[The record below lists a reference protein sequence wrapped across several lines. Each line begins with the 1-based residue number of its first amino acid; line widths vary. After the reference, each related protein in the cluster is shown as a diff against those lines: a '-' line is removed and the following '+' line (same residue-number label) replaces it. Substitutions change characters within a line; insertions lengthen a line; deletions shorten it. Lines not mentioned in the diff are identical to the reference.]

1 MSERHPVAEADAVTG
16 ARNGRVRFGSFELDL
31 AAGELRKSGLK
42 IRIQGQPLEILAL
55 LLERP
60 GEVVTREELQRKLWP
75 SDTIVDFEH
84 GLNKAINRLREALA
98 DSSENPRFVETLP
111 RHGYRFIGEVNQ
123 LARAPFQASVVT
135 PEEKKRARTA
145 WRRLGIPLFWV
156 IAVALAVLLAFD
168 IGGVRKRLFGRSDIP
183 RIQSLAVLPL
193 ANLSGD
199 PQQEYFSDG
208 ITEELITDLAKI
220 RSLRV
225 ISRSSVMQYRD
236 SKKPLPQIAKEL
248 DVDAVLEGSV
258 QREGNHVRITAQ
270 LIQASTDRH
279 LWAETYDRDLR
290 DILTLES
297 DIAAAIGSEVQA
309 ELTSSDKRRLESAR
323 PVNPDA
329 YQANLM
335 ARYFLAKWTGEG
347 TRKCV
352 EYSQHAIDLDP
363 GYAVGYASLASCYA
377 WAGLGGDQSAFPKAK
392 AAAEKAMQLD
402 DTLAEAHAVSGQ
414 VKVISDWDWLGAEKE
429 LKRAVDLD
437 PSSSD
442 AHIQYGFFLTAVGRS
457 EEAVRETE
465 KGLKLDPL
473 TPTTN
478 IQLGWV
484 LYYAR
489 RYDESIAQLDK
500 ALEMD
505 PNLGIAHW
513 ELSWNYA
520 QKRMYPEAISECR
533 GLLSIGPQDQAVLG
547 TCGGIYGLAGR
558 RQDALLLLSRL
569 QKLSAKGYLDPY
581 NVAWVYDGLGDNDRT
596 MEWLTRAY
604 REHSVLLWGVRIEQW
619 TQKLRSDPRFQELL
633 RQMNFP
639 PQTSQ

>member
-1 MSERHPVAEADAVTG
+1 MSEGRPIAEADAVNG
-16 ARNGRVRFGSFELDL
+16 ARNRRVRFGSFELDL

-42 IRIQGQPLEILAL
+42 IRIQGQPLEILVL

-84 GLNKAINRLREALA
+84 GLNKAINRLRESLA

-111 RHGYRFIGEVNQ
+111 RRGYRFIGEVNQ
-123 LARAPFQASVVT
+123 LEPAPFQASVLT

-145 WRRLGIPLFWV
+145 WGRLGVPLFWA
-156 IAVALAVLLAFD
+156 ISVALAVLLAFN
-168 IGGVRKRLFGRSDIP
+168 IGGVRKRLFGRSDTP
-183 RIQSLAVLPL
+183 RIESLAVLPL

-225 ISRSSVMQYRD
+225 ISRSSVMQYKYA
-236 SKKPLPQIAKEL
+236 KKPLPQIAKEL

-270 LIQASTDRH
+270 LIQASMDRH

-309 ELTSSDKRRLESAR
+309 KLTSNDQRRLASAR
-323 PVNPDA
+323 RVNPEA

-347 TRKCV
+347 TRKCI
-352 EYSQHAIDLDP
+352 EYSHRAIDLDP
-363 GYAVGYASLASCYA
+363 SYAAGYASLASCYA
-377 WAGLGGDQSAFPKAK
+377 GAGLGGDQSALPKAK

-402 DTLAEAHAVSGQ
+402 DTLAEAHAVSGE
-414 VKVISDWDWLGAEKE
+414 VKVVSDWDWLGAEQE

-442 AHIQYGFFLTAVGRS
+442 AHIQYGFLLTAVGRS

-478 IQLGWV
+478 VQLGWA
-484 LYYAR
+484 LYNAR
-489 RYDESIAQLDK
+489 RYDESIAQLNK

-505 PNLGIAHW
+505 PNLEVARW

-520 QKRMYPEAISECR
+520 QKKMYPEAISECR
-533 GLLSIGPQDQAVLG
+533 HLLSLAPPDQAVLG
-547 TCGGIYGLAGR
+547 TCGGVYGLAGR
-558 RQDALLLLSRL
+558 RQEALSLLIRL
-569 QKLSAKGYLDPY
+569 RRISAKGYLDAY
-581 NVAWVYDGLGDNDRT
+581 NVACLYDGLGDNDRT
-596 MEWLTRAY
+596 MEWLARAY
-604 REHSVLLWGVRIEQW
+604 REHSVLLWGVRIERW
-619 TQKLRSDPRFQELL
+619 TKKLRSDPRFRELL
-633 RQMNFP
+633 RRMNFP